1 MARRTFHSVPIP
13 PGRLMPSAARWVRA
27 LDTRRLGSYLYLGVC
42 DRRPPRPVEGSLF
55 EDACFRLLG
64 FPKAVCPDN
73 PFIRG
78 ARLDGSGVAS
88 MAGGGINPS
97 AGTANT
103 FVVVVFLGG
112 RHGGPGDLEAPVF

>member
-88 MAGGGINPS
+88 MAGGGRIPLTGVGSTSVCAS
-97 AGTANT
+97 AR
-103 FVVVVFLGG
+103 GG
-112 RHGGPGDLEAPVF
+112 R